1 MMDHAPGACG
11 TRVSTAGS
19 SCRYGRCAILKIR
32 LLETEAQ
39 SKAYDVLSRGS
50 TATIAL
56 QRISRVME
64 VY

>member
-1 MMDHAPGACG
+1 MMDHALGACG

-32 LLETEAQ
+32 LLETEA
-39 SKAYDVLSRGS
+39 YGVLSRGS